1 MDDCGVLEILWDFSL
16 TPHLLEEHRQMIHEL
31 GAIVL
36 VDLGRDCV
44 RPGRFPAG
52 EMLQGPDGFLER
64 DREVEVGVGLN
75 LKERNSI
82 SNRILK
88 SPSIPCGPRTFGS
101 PQPCESSKRP
111 VSRAVAVAQGAT
123 TIGGCFVVVDEAVG
137 VRYVQAVLLGEQVAA
152 GDVVVI
158 EPLLA
163 IATSLGTDDRD
174 DLIKAFQR
182 VVGHEVTVE
191 CSRFFL
197 ELANWNL
204 QKGIGAYFDYSFEAA
219 PGTSI
224 QTPTVRPIG
233 VDESCGPLLPEPIV
247 HSARVYHSPN
257 PDFKKTPTLIW
268 CVQNSG
274 PSAWPTGSYIAA
286 EVSLIS
292 SITSE
297 IDQLI
302 SRQARND
309 ERAVCCLELPAG
321 DFTHLIVDL
330 QTPSPDVCMHS
341 FSTNVPI
348 VGALRLCLPNGQ
360 RFGDILYCIAVPD
373 IASQSMLYKVGAP
386 EVTAFESTMTTDSPS
401 AAQPMEDL

>member
-1 MDDCGVLEILWDFSL
+1 MDVSNLDIDAQ
-16 TPHLLEEHRQMIHEL
+16 LLEQ
-31 GAIVL
+31 
-36 VDLGRDCV
+36 
-44 RPGRFPAG
+44 F
-52 EMLQGPDGFLER
+52 
-64 DREVEVGVGLN
+64 
-75 LKERNSI
+75 S
-82 SNRILK
+82 
-88 SPSIPCGPRTFGS
+88 
-101 PQPCESSKRP
+101 
-111 VSRAVAVAQGAT
+111 
-123 TIGGCFVVVDEAVG
+123 
-137 VRYVQAVLLGEQVAA
+137 
-152 GDVVVI
+152 
-158 EPLLA
+158 
-163 IATSLGTDDRD
+163 SLGTDDRD

-247 HSARVYHSPN
+247 YSARVYHSPN

-286 EVSLIS
+286 ETNS
-292 SITSE
+292 SVAKLVTTNGLS
-297 IDQLI
+297 
-302 SRQARND
+302 
-309 ERAVCCLELPAG
+309 AVWVPLSVDLHIPLPELPAG

-373 IASQSMLYKVGAP
+373 LASQSMLYKVGAP